1 MTFNSKTKTLLVI
14 ASIMMAISVLL
25 GAFGAHILKTFI
37 SEELLGVYETGVKY
51 QFYNTLGLFA
61 VAFILHNKQE
71 SKLLF
76 ISGILIFFGTLL
88 FSISLYL
95 LVILKVSWFG
105 MITPI
110 GGVLLVLAWFLTA
123 YAIIKN

>member
-1 MTFNSKTKTLLVI
+1 MFNTKTKTLLVI
-14 ASIMMAISVLL
+14 ASLMMALTILL

-37 SEELLGVYETGVKY
+37 SNELLSIYDTGVKY

-61 VAFILHNKQE
+61 VAFILHNKQD

-95 LVILKVSWFG
+95 LVILKISWLG

-110 GGVLLVLAWFLTA
+110 GGVLLVLAWLITA
-123 YAIIKN
+123 YAIIKD